1 MSNNCSSHDLS
12 DADESGL
19 RCPLPVDA
27 VDLSRLLFNPFRRLL
42 LFESRSCGI
51 RHDMSRLLPAKAIFI
66 LRKNKFY

>member
-27 VDLSRLLFNPFRRLL
+27 VDLSRLLFIPLRRLL
-42 LFESRSCGI
+42 LFESRSFCI
-51 RHDMSRLLPAKAIFI
+51 RNEISRLIPATTFHLK
-66 LRKNKFY
+66 L